1 MLSWRSLFFN
11 EGNMEKAIRDFEMH
25 MAAER
30 NLSPLTRKSYLIDLK
45 QFREF
50 LEVNHASLMQRGE
63 EGLPEVDYL
72 LVRSFLGALYRK
84 KIAKVTIGRKIAALR
99 TFFNYLLREGRV
111 KVNPAEL
118 VQTPRA
124 EKYMPTF
131 LSVDDMNTLLSA
143 PHSADARGLR
153 DRAILELFYSAGIR
167 ISELTGLNLDA
178 IDDAQEL
185 LKIHGKG
192 RKVRIVPVGRQALT
206 ALKAYLEKR
215 DVFLHPEAGCPDG
228 PVFLSRRGRRLTP
241 RSVQRILDKAVLM
254 SGISRKISPH
264 ALRHSFATH
273 LMDAGADL
281 RSIQELLGHE
291 SLSTTQKYT
300 SVSVSRLMEVYDKA
314 HPKARGGPENT

>member
-1 MLSWRSLFFN
+1 MLSWLSLFFN

-50 LEVNHASLMQRGE
+50 LEVHHAPLMQRGE
-63 EGLPEVDYL
+63 EGLSEVDYL

-84 KIAKVTIGRKIAALR
+84 KIGKATIGRKIAALR

-111 KVNPAEL
+111 KINPAEL
-118 VQTPRA
+118 VQTPKA

-131 LSVDDMNTLLSA
+131 LSVDDMNTLLSV
-143 PHSADARGLR
+143 PHSADVRGLR

-167 ISELTGLNLDA
+167 LSELTGLNLDA

-185 LKIHGKG
+185 IKIHGKG

-215 DVFLHPEAGCPDG
+215 EALLHPEADHPDG
-228 PVFLSRRGRRLTP
+228 PVFLSSKGRRLTP
-241 RSVQRILDKAVLM
+241 RSVQRIMDKAVLM

-314 HPKARGGPENT
+314 HPKARGGAEKT